1 MISGTGQKQNIQKSW
16 VTEPADW
23 AGGAEESAEAIYEL
37 PALELAEVHI
47 FGERR
52 YFGHV
57 VELYYKGELMDQ
69 FAHPGRLHG
78 LHARDQ
84 YKQHYDPEMVPFD
97 ILPDLKG
104 LDGEGMLLPTLKE

>member
-1 MISGTGQKQNIQKSW
+1 MH
-16 VTEPADW
+16 
-23 AGGAEESAEAIYEL
+23 L
-37 PALELAEVHI
+37 

-69 FAHPGRLHG
+69 FAYPGRLHG
-78 LHARDQ
+78 IHAKDQ
-84 YKQHYDPEMVPFD
+84 YKQHIDPEMLPYD
-97 ILPDLKG
+97 ILPGLEG